1 MSVSVPLT
9 EVVDAMQAQHDEMAF
24 YLDRRTGRIA
34 PVFDEER
41 PDLDPEALAPAGG
54 AAPDPPAPGG
64 DLGDPAA
71 WARAVEADT
80 EGRFVALPDRFEVH
94 EWEMLRRFAHRA
106 GEDHADTL
114 LDAIHGRGAF
124 RAFKDAVHRLG
135 LTEAWYAFR
144 DDEYAEHA
152 RGWAEATGVVLI
164 EDRGRA

>member
-41 PDLDPEALAPAGG
+41 PDLDP
-54 AAPDPPAPGG
+54 
-64 DLGDPAA
+64 
-71 WARAVEADT
+71 